1 MNKGIKS
8 KRTGCIIRLNWL
20 LQLKEKEVYSDDG
33 RGNQNVRHGLFYKD
47 FYMTYMA
54 KKQRMDLKCEKCN
67 LELNYYIQ
75 YWIKLMTIY
84 LKERGGI

>member
-8 KRTGCIIRLNWL
+8 KRTGRIISLNWL

-33 RGNQNVRHGLFYKD
+33 RGNQNVRHRLFYKD
-47 FYMTYMA
+47 FYVTY
-54 KKQRMDLKCEKCN
+54 KKYKKWRMELKCEKCY
-67 LELNYYIQ
+67 LEVNYYIQ

-84 LKERGGI
+84 LKERG